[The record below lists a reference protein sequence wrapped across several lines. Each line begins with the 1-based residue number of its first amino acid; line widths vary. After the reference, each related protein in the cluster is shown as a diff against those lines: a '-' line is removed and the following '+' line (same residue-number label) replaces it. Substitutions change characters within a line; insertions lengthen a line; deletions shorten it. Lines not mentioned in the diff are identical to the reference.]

1 VSWVYINIQGRWTDL
16 TIVSPLVAD
25 KEGGGNGA
33 AVGVPPL
40 TGEQVL
46 VQPAGQKNSAI
57 EENGR
62 GALVNFVLTILR

>member
-1 VSWVYINIQGRWTDL
+1 M
-16 TIVSPLVAD
+16 AD

-46 VQPAGQKNSAI
+46 IQPAGQKNSAI

-62 GALVNFVLTILR
+62 GALERSTLYLLF